1 MSTVIKI
8 DTIIRS
14 SRRSVGI
21 EIGRDASLIVRAPK
35 KTPIEAI
42 EKIVS
47 EKQGW
52 IIEKQRI
59 MRERLESIPD
69 RKFANGDAF
78 PLLGKEYPLFIVE
91 NAMPHLSFSG
101 TKFTLKKR
109 YQGQARRLF
118 FVWYRKK
125 AAEIIPPPV
134 EYFARLYSISYKKI
148 NISWAASRWG
158 SASSQGTLSF
168 SWRLAMAPVTIIDYV
183 VAHELAHLVEQNHSR
198 RFWDKVSEMYPGYQK
213 ARKWLADNGHLLTL
227 GREDTVSDPEK
238 L

>member
-1 MSTVIKI
+1 MNGITI
-8 DTIIRS
+8 DKLIRS
-14 SRRSVGI
+14 NRRSIGI

-47 EKQGW
+47 DKQGW
-52 IIEKQRI
+52 IAEKQRV
-59 MRERLESIPD
+59 MRERLRSIPD
-69 RKFANGDAF
+69 RKFTTGETF
-78 PLLGKEYPLFIVE
+78 PLLGKEYPLFISE

-101 TKFTLKKR
+101 YKFILKKR

-125 AAEIIPPPV
+125 ASEIIPPRV
-134 EYFARLYSISYKKI
+134 EQYARLHSISYKKI

-158 SASSQGTLSF
+158 SASSQGTLNF
-168 SWRLAMAPVTIIDYV
+168 SWRLAMAPMSVIDYV

-198 RFWDKVSEMYPGYQK
+198 RFWDRVSEMYPNYQR
-213 ARKWLADNGHLLTL
+213 ARQWLADNGHTLTL
-227 GREDTVSDPEK
+227 GREDVVSDPDK

>member
-1 MSTVIKI
+1 MNVIYIDKI
-8 DTIIRS
+8 VRS
-14 SRRSVGI
+14 NRRSVGI

-35 KTPIEAI
+35 RTTMEAI

-47 EKQGW
+47 EKRGW
-52 IIEKQRI
+52 ITEKQRI
-59 MRERLESIPD
+59 MQERLNSIPD
-69 RKFANGDAF
+69 RKFENGENF
-78 PLLGKEYPLFIVE
+78 PLLGKEYPLFVAE

-101 TKFTLKKR
+101 TKFILKKR

-125 AAEIIPPPV
+125 AAEIIPPRV
-134 EYFARLYSISYKKI
+134 EHYARLHSIEYKKI

-168 SWRLAMAPVTIIDYV
+168 SWRLVMAPVTIIDYV
-183 VAHELAHLVEQNHSR
+183 VVHELAHLVEQNHSR
-198 RFWDKVSEMYPGYQK
+198 RFWDRVTEMYPAYQR
-213 ARKWLADNGHLLTL
+213 ARQWLADNGHILTL
-227 GREDTVSDPEK
+227 GRQDVVSDPDK